1 MPVVTPKRMRSSPTW
16 KLPSRPWR
24 GRPKRLSSF
33 SKPPSISSPRTEFMP
48 TTTPT
53 SRNSA
58 ATKSSASSS
67 PPRPEDGSSE
77 AESSPA
83 IDTDA
88 NRHRTLAVI
97 GGGTGL
103 AVLLRG
109 LKHHVGE
116 DIRSLTAVV
125 TVADDGGSSGRLR
138 RDFGVLPPGD
148 IRNCIVALADD
159 EDLLA
164 RLFQY
169 RFPGG
174 EGLGGHSFGNLF
186 LTALA
191 GITGDF
197 YQAVHTAESILA
209 VRGRILPATLS
220 DVRLRGA
227 GLSGRIYEGESA
239 VGKSGERM
247 RHLELQ
253 PAQVAAFPP
262 AVRAITEADLVVLG
276 PGSLYTSV
284 LPNLLIPGIRDALR
298 RTKAPVLL
306 VLNLMTQPGETDRM
320 DAHEH
325 LEAIER
331 HAGAGLVDCVLVN
344 VTPPDDGTLAH
355 YTSLG
360 SQLLALD
367 EERLSDR
374 GICVVEEDLLAPGDL
389 IRHDPA
395 KLSQAVLRAADR
407 LRGEETGTA

>member
-1 MPVVTPKRMRSSPTW
+1 
-16 KLPSRPWR
+16 
-24 GRPKRLSSF
+24 
-33 SKPPSISSPRTEFMP
+33 
-48 TTTPT
+48 
-53 SRNSA
+53 
-58 ATKSSASSS
+58 
-67 PPRPEDGSSE
+67 
-77 AESSPA
+77 
-83 IDTDA
+83 
-88 NRHRTLAVI
+88 
-97 GGGTGL
+97 
-103 AVLLRG
+103 LLRG
-109 LKHHVGE
+109 LKHHVGRGVE
-116 DIRSLTAVV
+116 SLTAVV

-174 EGLGGHSFGNLF
+174 AGLGGHSFGNLF

-209 VRGRILPATLS
+209 VRGRILPATLG

-239 VGKSGERM
+239 VGSSGERM
-247 RHLELQ
+247 HSLELE

-262 AVRAITEADLVVLG
+262 AVRAIAEADLVVLG
-276 PGSLYTSV
+276 PGSLYTSI

-298 RTKAPVLL
+298 RTAAPVLL
-306 VLNLMTQPGETDRM
+306 VLNLMTQPGETDHM
-320 DAHEH
+320 NALEH

-331 HAGAGLVDCVLVN
+331 HAGSGLVDCVLVN
-344 VTPPDDGTLAH
+344 VTPPDRETLAH

-360 SQLLALD
+360 SRLLTLEGEKLA
-367 EERLSDR
+367 ER
-374 GICVVEEDLLAPGDL
+374 GICIVEEDLLASGDL
-389 IRHDPA
+389 IRHDPE
-395 KLSQAVLRAADR
+395 KLSLAVLRAAGR
-407 LRGEETGTA
+407 LGGEGAGTA

>member
-1 MPVVTPKRMRSSPTW
+1 
-16 KLPSRPWR
+16 
-24 GRPKRLSSF
+24 
-33 SKPPSISSPRTEFMP
+33 
-48 TTTPT
+48 
-53 SRNSA
+53 
-58 ATKSSASSS
+58 
-67 PPRPEDGSSE
+67 
-77 AESSPA
+77 
-83 IDTDA
+83 
-88 NRHRTLAVI
+88 
-97 GGGTGL
+97 
-103 AVLLRG
+103 VLLRG
-109 LKHHVGE
+109 LKHHVGRGV
-116 DIRSLTAVV
+116 RSLTAVV

-174 EGLGGHSFGNLF
+174 AGLGGHSFGNLL

-239 VGKSGERM
+239 VGSSGERM
-247 RHLELQ
+247 RSLELQ

-262 AVRAITEADLVVLG
+262 AVRAIAEADLVVLG

-298 RTKAPVLL
+298 RATAPVLL
-306 VLNLMTQPGETDRM
+306 VLNLMTQPGETDHM
-320 DAHEH
+320 NALEH

-331 HAGAGLVDCVLVN
+331 HAGSGLVDCVLVN
-344 VTPPDDGTLAH
+344 KTPPDEGTLAH

-360 SQLLALD
+360 SRLLAL
-367 EERLSDR
+367 EQGVVSER

-389 IRHDPA
+389 IRHDPT
-395 KLSQAVLRAADR
+395 KLSRAVLRAADR
-407 LRGEETGTA
+407 LGGEGAVAV